1 MTRRNAFS
9 HLGILLLAGW
19 CLLFLRTS
27 STDQSMVRAV
37 FLAHEDGQ
45 ICVGLIYQ
53 APEAAADASEAL
65 AQLRFASARAETLEG
80 AWNAVEYCLPKKAN
94 YRLCDQ
100 LLLPEE
106 EFDDLMRQYET
117 LVISRGCG
125 RTAARVSVA
134 EFTMAEFEEWS
145 EETQDLSDKLMEQLK
160 RSARQMPRLYQQG
173 ECSLYPVVKKTAG
186 GFALEGGVLSAER
199 TELSFSEEDA
209 ALFRLL
215 TGQGGEQT
223 LHLGDAVI
231 RLRRC
236 IVSKTLE
243 RGRITLRLDCQT
255 QYGAEEPTT
264 AQKQQLERL
273 CTQMVQSLWAQG
285 IDLLGVEAQST
296 LQWGREGAVCTTKNA
311 CPEIRT
317 DVRFF

>member
-1 MTRRNAFS
+1 MTRHNARS
-9 HLGILLLAGW
+9 HLFILVLVGW

-45 ICVGLIYQ
+45 ICVGLLYQ

-65 AQLRFASARAETLEG
+65 AQLHFAAVRADTLEG
-80 AWNAVEYCLPKKAN
+80 AWNAVEQCLPKKAN
-94 YRLCDQ
+94 YRLCDH

-106 EFDDLMRQYET
+106 KFDDLMQQYEA

-125 RTAARVSVA
+125 RTAARVSLA
-134 EFTMAEFEEWS
+134 GFTIAEFEEWS
-145 EETQDLSDKLMEQLK
+145 GETKELSDKLMEQLK
-160 RSARQMPRLYQQG
+160 RSARKMPRLYQQG
-173 ECSLYPVVKKTAG
+173 EACLYPVIKRTAE
-186 GFALEGGVLSAER
+186 GFAQEGGVLGAEQ
-199 TELSFSEEDA
+199 TVLSFPEADA
-209 ALFRLL
+209 ELFRLM

-223 LHLGDAVI
+223 LRLGDTVI
-231 RLRRC
+231 HLRRC

-243 RGRITLRLDCQT
+243 RGRLILRLDCQMG
-255 QYGAEEPTT
+255 YGAAEPTT
-264 AQKQQLERL
+264 VQKQQLERL
-273 CTQMVQSLWAQG
+273 CTQMVRSLWEQG
-285 IDLLGVEAQST
+285 IDILALEAQSA
-296 LQWGREGAVCTTKNA
+296 LQGGREQAVCPTKNA